1 MAAFFLD
8 TNALLAVSP
17 SSLSAYARAVG
28 WTKVDAYREHSDV
41 YTGDGLPEVILPRT
55 KSLKDYTAVVAELVG
70 IFARAAEVDERALY
84 RDLVMSDRDVVRVRV
99 ADGNG
104 TVDINE
110 GADLVAG
117 ARDMLLA
124 AACSVQDPRPVYR
137 TGANRE
143 ANEFMKQVRL
153 GQTEAG
159 SFVVTLLSPIVPPP
173 VASTLFEEFEFAAM
187 PMARRV
193 TSRLSEALQSC
204 KTAIEKTVSGEKGA
218 FSNAVGEGVSANLCD
233 SLAQIIEPFKALD
246 ISVTWAR
253 TQPMKSVRQVV
264 NFIDEDVAVLREAA
278 FSMRGRLS
286 KPEERLFGYVLRL
299 KRSETEEDGTVTIR
313 ASVDRKSQSVTTVLD
328 HVDYSRAVQ
337 AHDKRFPIITEGDLE
352 RMGQRWRLL
361 NPRIV
366 EVIGDEEATG
376 H

>member
-1 MAAFFLD
+1 MVTFISDAK
-8 TNALLAVSP
+8 ALLAVSP
-17 SSLSAYARAVG
+17 AALAAYARTAG
-28 WTKVDAYREHSDV
+28 WAKVETYREHSDI
-41 YTGDGLPEVILPRT
+41 YTGNGLPEIILPRT

-70 IFARAAEVDERALY
+70 IFARVGEVDEPTLY

-99 ADGNG
+99 ADGDG

-143 ANEFMKQVRL
+143 ANEFMRQVRL

-159 SFVVTLLSPIVPPP
+159 SYVVTLLSPIVPPP
-173 VASTLFEEFEFAAM
+173 VAPTLFEDLEFAAM

-204 KTAIEKTVSGEKGA
+204 KIAIEKTVSGENDA
-218 FSNAVGEGVSANLCD
+218 FSNSVGEGVSANLCD
-233 SLAQIIEPFKALD
+233 SLAQIIKPFKALD

-253 TQPMKSVRQVV
+253 TQPMKSVRQVI
-264 NFIDEDVAVLREAA
+264 NFVDDDVAFLREAA
-278 FSMRGRLS
+278 FSMRGRLA

-328 HVDYSRAVQ
+328 EVDYSRAVQ
-337 AHDKRFPIITEGDLE
+337 AHDHRYPIITEGDLE
-352 RMGQRWRLL
+352 RKGQRWRLL

-376 H
+376 N

>member
-1 MAAFFLD
+1 MATFISDAK
-8 TNALLAVSP
+8 ALLAVSP
-17 SSLSAYARAVG
+17 AALAAYARTAG
-28 WTKVDAYREHSDV
+28 WAKVETYREHSDI
-41 YTGDGLPEVILPRT
+41 YTGNGLPEVILPRT
-55 KSLKDYTAVVAELVG
+55 KSLKDYPAVVAELVG
-70 IFARAAEVDERALY
+70 IFARVGEVDELTLY
-84 RDLVMSDRDVVRVRV
+84 RDLVTSDRDVVRVRV

-110 GADLVAG
+110 GADLIAG
-117 ARDMLLA
+117 SRDMLLA

-173 VASTLFEEFEFAAM
+173 VAPTLFEGLEFAEM
-187 PMARRV
+187 SMVRRV
-193 TSRLSEALQSC
+193 TFRLGEALQAC
-204 KTAIEKTVSGEKGA
+204 KTAIEKTVSGEKDA
-218 FSNAVGEGVSANLCD
+218 FSNSVGEGVSANLCD
-233 SLAQIIEPFKALD
+233 SLVQIIEPFKALD

-253 TQPMKSVRQVV
+253 TQPMKSVRQVIHFV
-264 NFIDEDVAVLREAA
+264 DDDVAFLREAA

-366 EVIGDEEATG
+366 EVIGDEEATD

>member
-1 MAAFFLD
+1 MAAYFLD

-17 SSLSAYARAVG
+17 SSLSAYARAAG

-55 KSLKDYTAVVAELVG
+55 KSLKDYTAVVVELVE
-70 IFARAAEVDERALY
+70 IFARVAEVDEHALY
-84 RDLVMSDRDVVRVRV
+84 RDLVTSDRDVVRVRI

-204 KTAIEKTVSGEKGA
+204 KTAIEKTVSGEEGA
-218 FSNAVGEGVSANLCD
+218 FGDSVGEGVSANLCD
-233 SLAQIIEPFKALD
+233 SLVQIIEPFKALD

>member
-55 KSLKDYTAVVAELVG
+55 KSLKDYTAVVAELVE
-70 IFARAAEVDERALY
+70 IFARVAEVDQHALY
-84 RDLVMSDRDVVRVRV
+84 RDLVTSDRDVVRVRV

-159 SFVVTLLSPIVPPP
+159 SFVVTLLSPVVPPP
-173 VASTLFEEFEFAAM
+173 VVPTLFEDLEFAAM

-193 TSRLSEALQSC
+193 TFRLSEALQSC

-264 NFIDEDVAVLREAA
+264 SFIDDDVAVLREAA

-286 KPEERLFGYVLRL
+286 KPEERIFGYVLRL

>member
-1 MAAFFLD
+1 MATFISDAK
-8 TNALLAVSP
+8 ALLAVSP
-17 SSLSAYARAVG
+17 AALAAYARTAG
-28 WTKVDAYREHSDV
+28 WAKVETYREHSDI
-41 YTGDGLPEVILPRT
+41 YTGNGLPEVILPRT
-55 KSLKDYTAVVAELVG
+55 KSLKDYPAVVAELVG
-70 IFARAAEVDERALY
+70 IFARVGEVDELTLY
-84 RDLVMSDRDVVRVRV
+84 RDLVTSDRDVVRVRV

-110 GADLVAG
+110 GADLIAG

-173 VASTLFEEFEFAAM
+173 VAPTLFEGLEFAEM
-187 PMARRV
+187 SMVRRV
-193 TSRLSEALQSC
+193 TFRLGEALQAC
-204 KTAIEKTVSGEKGA
+204 KTAIEKTVSGEKDA
-218 FSNAVGEGVSANLCD
+218 FSNSVGEGVSANLCD

-253 TQPMKSVRQVV
+253 TQPMKSVRRVI
-264 NFIDEDVAVLREAA
+264 NFVDDDVAFLREAA

-286 KPEERLFGYVLRL
+286 KPEERFFGYVLRL
-299 KRSETEEDGTVTIR
+299 KRSKTEVDGTVTIR

-328 HVDYSRAVQ
+328 EVDYSRAVQ
-337 AHDKRFPIITEGDLE
+337 AHDHRFPIITEGDLE
-352 RMGQRWRLL
+352 RKGQRWHFL

-376 H
+376 N

>member
-1 MAAFFLD
+1 M
-8 TNALLAVSP
+8 
-17 SSLSAYARAVG
+17 SAYARTAG
-28 WTKVDAYREHSDV
+28 WTKVDTYREHSDI
-41 YTGDGLPEVILPRT
+41 YTGDGLPEVVLPRT
-55 KSLKDYTAVVAELVG
+55 KPLQDYAAVVAELVG
-70 IFARAAEVDERALY
+70 IFARVAEVDEHTLY
-84 RDLVMSDRDVVRVRV
+84 RDLVTADRDVVRVRV
-99 ADGNG
+99 ANGNG
-104 TVDINE
+104 TVNINE

-117 ARDMLLA
+117 ARDMLWA

-137 TGANRE
+137 AGANRE
-143 ANEFMKQVRL
+143 ASEFMKQVRL
-153 GQTEAG
+153 GQTEMG
-159 SFVVTLLSPIVPPP
+159 GFVVTLLSPIVPPP
-173 VASTLFEEFEFAAM
+173 VNPVAPALFEDLEFAAM

-193 TSRLSEALQSC
+193 TARLGEALQSC
-204 KTAIEKTVSGEKGA
+204 KTAIEKTVSGEKDA
-218 FSNAVGEGVSANLCD
+218 FSNSVGEGISANLCD

-253 TQPMKSVRQVV
+253 TQPMKSVRQVI
-264 NFIDEDVAVLREAA
+264 NFVDDDVAFLREAA

-337 AHDKRFPIITEGDLE
+337 AHDKRFPIVTEGDLE

-366 EVIGDEEATG
+366 EVIGDEEATDR
-376 H
+376 